1 MRIRNHPTTCQHNL
15 GAAAKRLPI
24 RSQYPV
30 RTNNAVRRRSL
41 PASRHILR
49 RVYILPAKRN
59 GKHRSDSRST
69 PGRNYRRHSR
79 LPPDAGWLES
89 QTRIGLRKFSQRKRI
104 PTTCSCF
111 SAGFLPRVKSRPA
124 GAAVLSAIW
133 CGSAP
138 RLGLAHGRFNHTLA
152 ATSAAP
158 PAGRAISCLAFGARM
173 VKFDQILCTV
183 LQGHFFPC
191 RHSCWF

>member
-59 GKHRSDSRST
+59 GKRRCDNRSR
-69 PGRNYRRHSR
+69 PGQNCRRHSG
-79 LPPDAGWLES
+79 LLPDAGRLES
-89 QTRIGLRKFSQRKRI
+89 QTRIGLRKFSQRKGIR
-104 PTTCSCF
+104 PTCSCF
-111 SAGFLPRVKSRPA
+111 FARLPPRVKWHPA
-124 GAAVLSAIW
+124 GAASLSTNW